1 MRRMI
6 AKSIN
11 NCHFRSTVHYF
22 AGNMSPQFFFGIR
35 FNLFM
40 EFVIAVLN
48 CSTHSSKFVYPNFH
62 FFSNF
67 PGLLKV
73 ISAFI
78 ILVKIFLLSFLYRNN
93 RFLFRS
99 GLWR

>member
-35 FNLFM
+35 FNLFYGICDYRFKLLHT
-40 EFVIAVLN
+40 FVEI
-48 CSTHSSKFVYPNFH
+48 CISQFPFFSKF
-62 FFSNF
+62 
-67 PGLLKV
+67 
-73 ISAFI
+73 
-78 ILVKIFLLSFLYRNN
+78 
-93 RFLFRS
+93 S
-99 GLWR
+99 GFA